1 MSRSERTENESNAMA
16 GKQLQAVLHIFHSY
30 ISQQNWMISEEREIQ
45 NGVQLLVTDGS
56 TNIAVDCYTNGNAL
70 IQGPAGALKTQ
81 MQNWWQQRKASP
93 ASPLFE
99 EADLSANVKAIV
111 EAFRVFAVDRGWSSA
126 GRTIH
131 NGIYQ
136 LRLTNGDV
144 TVPINVYPTG
154 TVLIQGN
161 PNETRSMVEQWWQQ
175 RSQPTLVG
183 LWEQSSPSVEK
194 APEQAALSSS
204 QPSSQKKVIV
214 AHIGTDEA
222 GKGDYFGPLVIA
234 GVYVDEQ
241 TASQLLTAG
250 VRDSK
255 LLPDMLILS
264 LAEEIKVI
272 CQGKGH
278 ILSYS
283 PERYNQAY
291 KETSNLNLLLAR
303 AHAQVIAHLQKRTA
317 STRALVDQFGNASL
331 VSTML
336 QKMGCDIG
344 LEQRPHAEEDV
355 AVAAASIVAR
365 AEFVKQLAELSK
377 LVGVSLPKGASNP
390 DIVAIGREIVARAGQ
405 ETLGKVAKLHF
416 KTTSVILQ

>member
-1 MSRSERTENESNAMA
+1 MA
-16 GKQLQAVLHIFHSY
+16 GKQLQAVLHVFRSY
-30 ISQQNWMISEEREIQ
+30 ILQQNWSLSEEREIQ
-45 NGVQLLVTDGS
+45 NGVQLLVTDGITS
-56 TNIAVDCYTNGNAL
+56 ITVDCYTNGNAL
-70 IQGPAGALKTQ
+70 IQGPAGALKTDL
-81 MQNWWQQRKASP
+81 QNWWKQRKASP

-99 EADLSANVKAIV
+99 EADLSATVKTIV
-111 EAFRVFAVDRGWSSA
+111 EAFRAFAVAQGWSPA
-126 GRTIH
+126 GRMIH

-161 PNETRSMVEQWWQQ
+161 PNEIRSVVERWWQQ
-175 RSQPTLVG
+175 RSQPPLVS
-183 LWEQSSPSVEK
+183 LWEQPSPSADESLEQTPLPSSSPSQQE
-194 APEQAALSSS
+194 
-204 QPSSQKKVIV
+204 KVIV

-241 TASQLLTAG
+241 TASHLLTAG

-255 LLPDMLILS
+255 LLPDTLILS
-264 LAEEIKVI
+264 LAEDIKAI

-283 PERYNQAY
+283 PERYNQVY
-291 KETSNLNLLLAR
+291 KEISNLNLLLAR

-317 STRALVDQFGNASL
+317 STYALVDQFGDASL
-331 VSTML
+331 VPTML
-336 QKMGCDIG
+336 QKVGCDID
-344 LEQRPHAEEDV
+344 LEQRTHGEEDV

-365 AEFVKQLAELSK
+365 AEFVKQIANLSK
-377 LVGVSLPKGASNP
+377 LVGISLPKGTSNP
-390 DIVAIGREIVARAGQ
+390 DIVAVGREIVARAGQ

-416 KTTSVILQ
+416 KTTSVILQQAHL

>member
-1 MSRSERTENESNAMA
+1 MA
-16 GKQLQAVLHIFHSY
+16 GKQLQAVLHMFRSY
-30 ISQQNWMISEEREIQ
+30 ILQQSWSISEERDIQ
-45 NGVQLLVTDGS
+45 NGVQLLVTDGITS
-56 TNIAVDCYTNGNAL
+56 ITADCYTNGNAR
-70 IQGPAGALKTQ
+70 IQGPAGTLKTDL
-81 MQNWWQQRKASP
+81 QNWWKQRKASP

-99 EADLSANVKAIV
+99 EADLSANVKTIV
-111 EAFRVFAVDRGWSSA
+111 EAFRTFAVDQGWSPA
-126 GRTIH
+126 GRMIH

-161 PNETRSMVEQWWQQ
+161 PNEMRGIVERWWQQ
-175 RSQPTLVG
+175 RSQPTLMS
-183 LWEQSSPSVEK
+183 LWEQPSPPGE
-194 APEQAALSSS
+194 EALELVPL
-204 QPSSQKKVIV
+204 PSSLPSQQKKMIV

-241 TASQLLTAG
+241 MASQLLTAG

-255 LLPDMLILS
+255 LLADTLILS
-264 LAEEIKVI
+264 LAEEIKTI

-278 ILSYS
+278 ILSYP
-283 PERYNQAY
+283 PERYNQVY

-303 AHAQVIAHLQKRTA
+303 AHAQIIAHLQKRTA
-317 STRALVDQFGNASL
+317 STLAIVDQFGDASL
-331 VSTML
+331 VLTML
-336 QKMGCDIG
+336 QKVGCDIG
-344 LEQRPHAEEDV
+344 LEQRTHGEEDI

-365 AEFVKQLAELSK
+365 AEFVKQIAGLSK
-377 LVGVSLPKGASNP
+377 LVGVTLPKGASNP
-390 DIVAIGREIVARAGQ
+390 DIVAVGREIVARAGQ

-416 KTTSVILQ
+416 KTTSVILQQ

>member
-1 MSRSERTENESNAMA
+1 M
-16 GKQLQAVLHIFHSY
+16 
-30 ISQQNWMISEEREIQ
+30 
-45 NGVQLLVTDGS
+45 
-56 TNIAVDCYTNGNAL
+56 
-70 IQGPAGALKTQ
+70 
-81 MQNWWQQRKASP
+81 
-93 ASPLFE
+93 
-99 EADLSANVKAIV
+99 SANVKTIV
-111 EAFRVFAVDRGWSSA
+111 EAFRVFAVDQGWSPA
-126 GRTIH
+126 GRIIH

-136 LRLTNGDV
+136 LRLTNDEV

-161 PNETRSMVEQWWQQ
+161 PNEMRSMIEQWWQQ
-175 RSQPTLVG
+175 QSQPTHVG
-183 LWEQSSPSVEK
+183 LWEQPPPLVEE
-194 APEQAALSSS
+194 APEQVTLSSLPL
-204 QPSSQKKVIV
+204 QQKKVIV
-214 AHIGTDEA
+214 AHIGTDEV

-255 LLPDMLILS
+255 LLPDTLILS

-283 PERYNQAY
+283 PERYNQVY
-291 KETSNLNLLLAR
+291 KETANLNLLLAR

-317 STRALVDQFGNASL
+317 STRALVDQFGDASL
-331 VSTML
+331 VPTML
-336 QKMGCDIG
+336 QKVGCDIG

-390 DIVAIGREIVARAGQ
+390 DIVAVGREIVAKAGQ

-416 KTTSVILQ
+416 KTTSVILQRQHL